1 MSPASR
7 SPLPELGGDAAL
19 LSFLPLLYVA
29 WADGELTDREIEA
42 IGGPVE
48 RLTSLEPRQRARL
61 LAWLAPQ
68 APPSAEEL
76 QSLLRAIRW
85 AARGLGE
92 EARSSLAH
100 LGAEMAR
107 SSLPEGAEDPVS
119 AEVAGA
125 LARLEAA
132 LGVAGAEASRQLLV
146 EARPEPPPPDST
158 RAFDPSA
165 LCEVLET
172 PHGAI
177 RERMRRLLAE
187 PRFAYRPELDRAAYR
202 EQVLAWCRILA
213 AEGIGALALP
223 RAQGGGDDLGGFI
236 AAFSTLA
243 FHDQSLLVKFGVQFG
258 LFAGAIQHLGT
269 ARHHERYLREAATL
283 ELPGCFAMSETRH
296 GSNVAELQTMARYD
310 PATREFVV
318 TTPTEGDAKDYI
330 GNAARHGRLAVV
342 FARLEVGDAEHGVH
356 ALLVP
361 IRDAAG
367 QPLRGVR
374 IEDCGEKEG
383 LNGVDNGRLWFDHV
397 RVPRE
402 NLLDRF
408 AQVSEEG
415 VYTSPIASPSRRFF
429 TMLGTLVGG
438 RISVAAAANNAAK
451 SGLAIALRY
460 AEKRRQFGP
469 AGAAETTLLDYRS
482 HQRRLLPRLAATYAI
497 DFAHRDLVRRYV
509 AKSEADSRQVETWAA
524 GVKAYSSWHN
534 VATLQ
539 ECREACG
546 GKGYLA
552 ENRLG
557 ILRAD
562 TDVYTTFEGDNTVLM
577 QLVAKGRLT
586 EYRHQFSDLRIG
598 VLLNYLTHRAA
609 TALSELNPIVV
620 RNTADEHLLDPAFHR
635 AALAYREER
644 LLRSVAG
651 RLKSRID
658 AGMDSFAALNECQEH
673 LLRMAEAWVE
683 RRVLEAFQEGVAEHR
698 EAPYGPSLDR
708 LAALFALSRIE
719 RDRGWFLEAGY
730 LESAKSRAVRRMVDR
745 LCLEVRDV
753 ALELVDAWGI
763 PDELLAAPIAT

>member
-1 MSPASR
+1 MSPTER
-7 SPLPELGGDAAL
+7 TPLPELGGDPAL

-29 WADGELTDREIEA
+29 WADGELIDREIEA
-42 IGGPVE
+42 IGEPLE

-61 LAWLAPQ
+61 LAWLAPE

-76 QSLLRAIRW
+76 QSLLRSIRR

-92 EARSSLAH
+92 EVRSSLAL

-107 SSLPEGAEDPVS
+107 ASLPQGAEDPVS
-119 AEVAGA
+119 TEVVGA
-125 LARLEAA
+125 LLRLEAA
-132 LGVAGAEASRQLLV
+132 LGVVGAEASRQLLA
-146 EARPEPPPPDST
+146 EGRPEPPPPDAT
-158 RAFDPSA
+158 PAFDPHA
-165 LCEVLET
+165 LCAALDAPYGDV
-172 PHGAI
+172 
-177 RERMRRLLAE
+177 RERVRWLLAA
-187 PRFAYRPELDRAAYR
+187 PRFAYRPELGRAAYR
-202 EQVLAWCRILA
+202 EQVLAWCRLLA
-213 AEGIGALALP
+213 AEGLGSIALP
-223 RAQGGGDDLGGFI
+223 RAQGGADDLGGFI

-269 ARHHERYLREAATL
+269 ARHHERYLGEAATL
-283 ELPGCFAMSETRH
+283 ELPGCFAMSETGH
-296 GSNVAELQTMARYD
+296 GSNVAELQTTARYE

-318 TTPTEGDAKDYI
+318 DTPTEADAKDYI
-330 GNAARHGRLAVV
+330 GSAAQHGRLAVV
-342 FARLEVGDAEHGVH
+342 FARLEVGESEHGVH

-367 QPLRGVR
+367 RVLPGVR
-374 IEDCGEKEG
+374 VEDCGEKEG

-408 AQVSEEG
+408 AAVSEEG
-415 VYTSPIASPSRRFF
+415 VYTSPIASPNRRFF

-438 RISVAAAANNAAK
+438 RISVAAAANAAAK
-451 SGLAIALRY
+451 SGLTIAVRY
-460 AEKRRQFGP
+460 AERRRQFGP
-469 AGAAETTLLDYRS
+469 AGEAETSLLDYRS

-497 DFAHRDLVRRYV
+497 DFAHRDLVSRYV
-509 AKSEADSRQVETWAA
+509 ARCEEDSRQVETWAA
-524 GVKAYSSWHN
+524 GLKAYSSWHN

-586 EYRHQFSDLRIG
+586 DYRHQFSGLRIG
-598 VLLNYLTHRAA
+598 VLLDHLTHRAA
-609 TALSELNPIVV
+609 TALTELNPIVV
-620 RNTADEHLLDPAFHR
+620 RNTAAEHLLDPAFHL
-635 AALAYREER
+635 AAMVYREER

-651 RLKSRID
+651 RLKSKID

-683 RRVLEAFQEGVAEHR
+683 RRVLEVFQAGVAEHR
-698 EAPYGPSLDR
+698 EAPFGPSLER

-719 RDRGWFLEAGY
+719 HDRGWFLEVGY
-730 LESAKSRAVRRMVDR
+730 LEGAKSRAIRKVVDR
-745 LCLEVRDV
+745 LCLEVREV
-753 ALELVDAWGI
+753 ARELVDAWGI